1 MGKGIRYTDE
11 FKQEAVNQVV
21 VHGYP
26 VSEVSQRLGISTKS
40 LYVWIKKF
48 SKPRQLRENES
59 DWRAENARLK
69 RELLRR
75 RSWVLLLHFP
85 CWWTAPSLR
94 QNCSMREIAKI
105 DQKTIRLYFQEGNTK
120 IFH

>member
-26 VSEVSQRLGISTKS
+26 VGEVSQRLGISTKS

-48 SKPRQLRENES
+48 SKPRQQRENET
-59 DWRAENARLK
+59 DLRAENARLK
-69 RELLRR
+69 RELRR
-75 RSWVLLLHFP
+75 AQQERDILKEAAVFFAGESKNATRS
-85 CWWTAPSLR
+85 
-94 QNCSMREIAKI
+94 
-105 DQKTIRLYFQEGNTK
+105 
-120 IFH
+120 